1 MMEFLRYNLFGIIW
15 GLLIAFLVLLPGQE
29 MLPTG
34 DLLLFDRVAHAFVF
48 LVWVL
53 LLIVGFRKQTTF
65 LYLHYYSERAAIF
78 TGLLYGALL
87 EMLQFFS
94 VGRNFEWEDLL
105 MNTVG
110 VLLGWML
117 FIIIYKL

>member
-1 MMEFLRYNLFGIIW
+1 MEFVRYNLFGILW

-29 MLPTG
+29 MPPTG

-48 LVWVL
+48 MVWVL
-53 LLIVGFRKQTTF
+53 MLIVGFCKQTTF
-65 LYLHYYSERAAIF
+65 LYLHYYAERVAIA
-78 TGLLYGALL
+78 TAILYGALL
-87 EMLQFFS
+87 EVLQFAS
-94 VGRNFEWEDLL
+94 VGRTFEWEDLL

-117 FIIIYKL
+117 FVLIYKL